1 VAFAQVWTNGD
12 LQVFKVPEF
21 QMIALG
27 RVLGVP
33 FQVWIMVAIVA
44 GAALHAAQDRV
55 RPRDPRGRR

>member
-1 VAFAQVWTNGD
+1 
-12 LQVFKVPEF
+12 VFKVPEF

-44 GAALHAAQDRV
+44 GAAYTLRKTVFGREILAVGGNEAR
-55 RPRDPRGRR
+55 RGCPAFP